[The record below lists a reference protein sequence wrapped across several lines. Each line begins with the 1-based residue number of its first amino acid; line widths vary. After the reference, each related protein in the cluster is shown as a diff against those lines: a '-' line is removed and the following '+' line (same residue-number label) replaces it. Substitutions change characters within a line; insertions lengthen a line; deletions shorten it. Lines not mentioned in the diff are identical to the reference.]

1 LRTGKSEKRR
11 TTMKKKKII
20 ITVCVVLIVLVRIYT
35 PYLGKPFLIYC
46 CGGGGSKERFYLSS
60 DVKKILQISSHDSC
74 VKFIRYCSNLEEL
87 TVLGYPETFNI
98 KDISNPN
105 LKKLDMSGYGVNWS
119 SLNNCTELKDLCIS
133 FSDFYTTE
141 DISKLIKME
150 TLSILVNKTE
160 LSLNKLN
167 ELQNLRKLELNCKSD
182 IDWVEPLQLKNL
194 NELNIYC
201 ANDIDCENFTKLEN
215 LETLYLGTEGKITGL
230 DKMDSVV
237 SLSLNHPDQ
246 AIEEDICD
254 MDSLKEV
261 TVWNTKLSE
270 KVESTLREKG
280 VTIKYEN

>member
-1 LRTGKSEKRR
+1 
-11 TTMKKKKII
+11 MKKKKVI
-20 ITVCVVLIVLVRIYT
+20 ITVCVALCIVLVALVRVFT
-35 PYLGKPFLIYC
+35 PYLGRPFLIYC
-46 CGGGGSKERFYLSS
+46 HGYTNYYGNKGSKEKFYLSG
-60 DVKKILQISSHDSC
+60 DLKKIDLFSSRESC
-74 VKFIRYCSNLEEL
+74 VKFVRYCSDLEEL
-87 TVLGYPETFNI
+87 TVYGYPYTFNI

-194 NELNIYC
+194 NELDIYC
-201 ANDIDCENFTKLEN
+201 ANDIDCENLSNLEN
-215 LETLYLGTEGKITGL
+215 LETLSLKTDGKITGL
-230 DKMDSVV
+230 DKMDNVV
-237 SLSLNHPDQ
+237 EMYISSDQ
-246 AIEEDICD
+246 VTEDEICG
-254 MDSLKEV
+254 MDSLKEI
-261 TVWNTKLSE
+261 TIHITKLSE

-280 VTIKYEN
+280 VTIKYID

>member
-1 LRTGKSEKRR
+1 
-11 TTMKKKKII
+11 MKKRKII
-20 ITVCVVLIVLVRIYT
+20 IGVFVVICLILVRIFT
-35 PYLGKPFLIYC
+35 PYLGRPFLIYC
-46 CGGGGSKERFYLSS
+46 DNGEIVGKRYHLSS

-105 LKKLDMSGYGVNWS
+105 MKKLDMSGYGVNWS

-133 FSDFYTTE
+133 FSDFNTTE
-141 DISKLIKME
+141 DISELKKLE
-150 TLSILVNKTE
+150 TLSIIVNKTE
-160 LSLNKLN
+160 LYLNKLN
-167 ELQNLRKLELNCKSD
+167 DLQNLRKLELNCETD
-182 IDWVEPLQLKNL
+182 IDCVEPLQLKKL
-194 NELNIYC
+194 NELFIHC
-201 ANDIDCENFTKLEN
+201 ANDIDCDYFTKLEN

-237 SLSLNHPDQ
+237 YLSLNHPDQ

-270 KVESTLREKG
+270 KVESTLKEKG